1 MESNNQPAVELHA
14 IFRGRVQGVGFRIT
28 AHEAAEKYGLT
39 GTVKNLPDGTVE
51 LIAQGPR
58 QRLEAYLRHLQQ
70 LFQLTGDDVVSD
82 FRGIRTKCIDFQILR

>member
-28 AHEAAEKYGLT
+28 AREAADAYRLT

-70 LFQLTGDDVVSD
+70 LFQLTRENVVSE
-82 FRGIRTKCIDFQILR
+82 FRTVRTKWVDFQILR